1 VIELILFAV
10 MSALLYLEY
19 IYNPANPLVQ
29 NPQALFNLAYTAII
43 IFVFGLL
50 YHFSIVKTFDELD
63 ASNRQKEML
72 LSEVH
77 HRVKN
82 NLNVIASII
91 GLQANSLHKDEK
103 EQLLKSKFRIESM
116 AIVHEMLYKS
126 DDLENID
133 FYSYT
138 KRLCDL
144 QLGMS
149 PKDITLNITASKEQM
164 SLEVMLQL
172 GIIINELLTNSIK
185 YAFEGEKG
193 TISIELQHNE
203 KYKFTYSDNG
213 VAHKNPQEL
222 LKSKSL
228 GIKLIHLAAR
238 QLNATVRL
246 TNQNGLH
253 YEIEFE
259 NE

>member
-1 VIELILFAV
+1 
-10 MSALLYLEY
+10 
-19 IYNPANPLVQ
+19 VQ